1 MGLEEALILLYLLV
15 DDAYRIVTF
24 GGRLRQRGPEPKL
37 SDVEV
42 LTMEIFGEQ
51 QGRHDDAAIHRY
63 FDGHWR
69 PFFPAL
75 GSYQAF
81 ARQCAA
87 LSLIKQ
93 RILNLLFPASDT
105 IHILDGFPIPV
116 CHACRGHRCRTFRGE
131 AAWGYCATKKEHFYG
146 LRGHLVITLAGTAV
160 AFTVTAANV
169 DERDVVPNL
178 YDKIRG
184 LLIGDKGFISGDLK
198 LEAAAHDIDLQT
210 PLRKNMPDGR
220 DPGAVARLMRTR
232 RAVETAIGKLS
243 EMFAAQTTKAR
254 DLPGFVNRMAR
265 KLLAYNFSLMS
276 TQS

>member
-1 MGLEEALILLYLLV
+1 M
-15 DDAYRIVTF
+15 
-24 GGRLRQRGPEPKL
+24 
-37 SDVEV
+37 
-42 LTMEIFGEQ
+42 
-51 QGRHDDAAIHRY
+51 
-63 FDGHWR
+63 
-69 PFFPAL
+69 
-75 GSYQAF
+75 
-81 ARQCAA
+81 
-87 LSLIKQ
+87 
-93 RILNLLFPASDT
+93 
-105 IHILDGFPIPV
+105 
-116 CHACRGHRCRTFRGE
+116 
-131 AAWGYCATKKEHFYG
+131 
-146 LRGHLVITLAGTAV
+146 

-169 DERDVVPNL
+169 DERDVIPNL

-184 LLIGDKGFISGDLK
+184 LLTGDKGFISGDLK

-276 TQS
+276 AQS

>member
-1 MGLEEALILLYLLV
+1 MGLDEALILLYLLV
-15 DDAYRIVTF
+15 DDAYRIVTL
-24 GGRLRQRGPEPKL
+24 GGRVRQRGPDPKL

-51 QGRHDDAAIHRY
+51 QGRHNDAAIHRY

-69 PFFPAL
+69 PFFPDL

-93 RILNLLFPASDT
+93 RILDLFPARDT
-105 IHILDGFPIPV
+105 MHILDGFPIPV
-116 CHACRGHRCRTFRGE
+116 CRACRGNRCRTFRGE
-131 AAWGYCATKKEHFYG
+131 AAWGCCASKKEHFYG
-146 LRGHLVITLAGTAV
+146 LRGHLVINLVGLAV

-169 DERDVVPNL
+169 DEREVVPNL
-178 YDKIRG
+178 YATVRG
-184 LLIGDKGFISGDLK
+184 LLIGDKGFISEELK
-198 LEAAAHDIDLQT
+198 AEAAAHAIDLQT
-210 PLRKNMPDGR
+210 LRRKNMPDPR
-220 DPGAVARLMRTR
+220 DPDTLARLMRIR
-232 RAVETAIGKLS
+232 RAVETAIGNLS

-254 DLPGFVNRMAR
+254 DLRGFVNRMAR

-276 TQS
+276 AQP

>member
-1 MGLEEALILLYLLV
+1 MVLEDALIVLYLLV

-24 GGRLRQRGPEPKL
+24 GDRLRQRGPEPKL
-37 SDVEV
+37 SDVAV

-63 FDGHWR
+63 FDGPWR
-69 PFFPAL
+69 HFFPDL
-75 GSYQAF
+75 GSDQAF

-93 RILNLLFPASDT
+93 RILDLVFPARDT
-105 IHILDGFPIPV
+105 LHILDGFPIPV
-116 CHACRGHRCRTFRGE
+116 CRLCRGNRCRIFRGE

-146 LRGHLVITLAGTAV
+146 LRGHLVIDLVGMAV

-178 YDKIRG
+178 YDKVRG
-184 LLIGDKGFISGDLK
+184 LLIGDKGFISVGLK
-198 LEAAAHDIDLQT
+198 ADAAAHNIDLQT
-210 PLRKNMPDGR
+210 PLRKNMPDLR
-220 DPGAVARLMRTR
+220 DPGAVARLTRIR

-254 DLPGFVNRMAR
+254 DLRSFVTRMAR

-276 TQS
+276 AQA

>member
-1 MGLEEALILLYLLV
+1 M
-15 DDAYRIVTF
+15 T
-24 GGRLRQRGPEPKL
+24 LRSTGT
-37 SDVEV
+37 S
-42 LTMEIFGEQ
+42 TGI
-51 QGRHDDAAIHRY
+51 
-63 FDGHWR
+63 
-69 PFFPAL
+69 FFPAL

-93 RILNLLFPASDT
+93 RILDLLFPASDT
-105 IHILDGFPIPV
+105 IHVLDGFPIPV

-131 AAWGYCATKKEHFYG
+131 AAWGYCATKKEPFDG

-160 AFTVTAANV
+160 AFTVNAANI

-178 YDKIRG
+178 YGTI

-198 LEAAAHDIDLQT
+198 REAAAHEIDLQT

-220 DPGAVARLMRTR
+220 DPGAVARLMRIR

-243 EMFAAQTTKAR
+243 ERFAAQTTKAR
-254 DLPGFVNRMAR
+254 DLPSFVNRMAR
-265 KLLAYNFSLMS
+265 KLLAYNFSLMAA
-276 TQS
+276 QS

>member
-1 MGLEEALILLYLLV
+1 MGLEEALIVLYLLV

-51 QGRHDDAAIHRY
+51 QGRHNDAAIHRY

-69 PFFPAL
+69 PFFPDL

-93 RILNLLFPASDT
+93 RILDLLFPASDT
-105 IHILDGFPIPV
+105 IHIVDGFPIPV
-116 CHACRGHRCRTFRGE
+116 CRACRGNRCRTFRGE

-146 LRGHLVITLAGTAV
+146 LRGHLVIDLVGLAV

-169 DERDVVPNL
+169 DERDTVPNL
-178 YDKIRG
+178 YDKVRG

-198 LEAAAHDIDLQT
+198 AEAAAHDIDLQT
-210 PLRKNMPDGR
+210 PLRNNMPDPR
-220 DPGAVARLMRTR
+220 DPDTLARLLRIR
-232 RAVETAIGKLS
+232 RIGETAIGKLS

-254 DLPGFVNRMAR
+254 DLRGFVNRMAR
-265 KLLAYNFSLMS
+265 KLLAYNFSLMAA
-276 TQS
+276 QA